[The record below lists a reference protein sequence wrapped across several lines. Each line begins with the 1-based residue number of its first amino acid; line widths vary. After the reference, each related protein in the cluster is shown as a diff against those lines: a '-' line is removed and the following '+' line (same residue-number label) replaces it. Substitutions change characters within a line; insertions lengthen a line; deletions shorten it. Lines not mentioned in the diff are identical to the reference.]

1 MEKEL
6 LTIEHL
12 KKSFGDS
19 VILDDVNLTVKQGE
33 VIVIIGP
40 SGCGKSTLL
49 RCINALEPEWF
60 SKAMSCSRICP
71 S

>member
-12 KKSFGDS
+12 KKSFGDN

-33 VIVIIGP
+33 VIVSLDRVG
-40 SGCGKSTLL
+40 
-49 RCINALEPEWF
+49 R
-60 SKAMSCSRICP
+60 
-71 S
+71 